1 MKEDVKK
8 YLGLKVRAI
17 REAAG
22 MTQEELAATC
32 DVSWR
37 TISNLERG
45 TVVPDLVMIY
55 KISQE
60 FNISIDEMLDN
71 KIADNKSLSRL
82 EKENQIIEKSER
94 LMIIFWI
101 ILMNSFVC
109 CLSIF
114 TVDGCAV
121 PGRRFFEAFVSLPD
135 MGKAFGN
142 RVKVHCFIQIFKL
155 RIDAADQFA
164 VFFGVGVFDFSNFHN
179 TH

>member
-71 KIADNKSLSRL
+71 KIAEVGELPKWVRLSNLVPVCFSKSLIIMPRL
-82 EKENQIIEKSER
+82 EAFMLFSSAAR
-94 LMIIFWI
+94 LMDLQRII
-101 ILMNSFVC
+101 S
-109 CLSIF
+109 
-114 TVDGCAV
+114 
-121 PGRRFFEAFVSLPD
+121 
-135 MGKAFGN
+135 
-142 RVKVHCFIQIFKL
+142 
-155 RIDAADQFA
+155 
-164 VFFGVGVFDFSNFHN
+164 
-179 TH
+179 

>member
-1 MKEDVKK
+1 MHFVVVWITLYETLFVDKQSISRYKHNIKEDVKK

-82 EKENQIIEKSER
+82 EKENQIIEKIRKIDDNLLDYIDEQLR
-94 LMIIFWI
+94 L
-101 ILMNSFVC
+101 L
-109 CLSIF
+109 L
-114 TVDGCAV
+114 
-121 PGRRFFEAFVSLPD
+121 
-135 MGKAFGN
+135 K
-142 RVKVHCFIQIFKL
+142 H
-155 RIDAADQFA
+155 
-164 VFFGVGVFDFSNFHN
+164 FHR
-179 TH
+179 

>member
-1 MKEDVKK
+1 MHFVVVWITLYETLFVDKQSISRYKHNMKEDVKK

-32 DVSWR
+32 DV
-37 TISNLERG
+37 

-82 EKENQIIEKSER
+82 EKENQIIEKIRKIDDNLLDYIDEQLR
-94 LMIIFWI
+94 L
-101 ILMNSFVC
+101 L
-109 CLSIF
+109 L
-114 TVDGCAV
+114 
-121 PGRRFFEAFVSLPD
+121 
-135 MGKAFGN
+135 K
-142 RVKVHCFIQIFKL
+142 H
-155 RIDAADQFA
+155 
-164 VFFGVGVFDFSNFHN
+164 FHR
-179 TH
+179 